1 MPKSRGR
8 RRTAKAKTSRRSLR
22 PTHPADQLLGD
33 ARRFGG
39 FDNAL
44 RAEIWAS
51 SELGQIWVK
60 ATGAVLVP
68 ATIAPKITRASYA

>member
-1 MPKSRGR
+1 MSKPKISYPSSRNFG
-8 RRTAKAKTSRRSLR
+8 
-22 PTHPADQLLGD
+22 LGD

-68 ATIAPKITRASYA
+68 ATIAPKITRASYG